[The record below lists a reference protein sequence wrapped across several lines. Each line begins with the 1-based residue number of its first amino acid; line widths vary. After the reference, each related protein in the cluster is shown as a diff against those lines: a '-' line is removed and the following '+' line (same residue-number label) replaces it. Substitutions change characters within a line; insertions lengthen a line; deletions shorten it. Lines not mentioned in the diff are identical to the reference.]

1 MTTKQAL
8 RFLAGFLLGYLAIIG
23 LSEVIR
29 DYVIQSLIE
38 RRRKLLSELLGN
50 LATLTPENCPH
61 CDCYH
66 ELESECHICG
76 KRHECAIPDLE
87 KKETVN

>member
-1 MTTKQAL
+1 MTKQAL

-29 DYVIQSLIE
+29 DWVIQSLIE
-38 RRRKLLSELLGN
+38 RRRKLLSQLLGKLGT
-50 LATLTPENCPH
+50 LAPENCPH

-66 ELESECHICG
+66 ELEGECHICG
-76 KRHECAIPDLE
+76 KRQPVAESE
-87 KKETVN
+87 TKKETVQ